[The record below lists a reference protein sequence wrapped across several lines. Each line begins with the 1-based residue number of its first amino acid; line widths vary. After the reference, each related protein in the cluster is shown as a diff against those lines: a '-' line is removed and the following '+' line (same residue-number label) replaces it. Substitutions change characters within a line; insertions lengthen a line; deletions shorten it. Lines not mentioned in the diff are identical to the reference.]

1 MSETSA
7 GEPSVVADAILL
19 AWFAAQNSSVFAAQC
34 LVETVI
40 ECYRRGMLVD
50 ELQQAVQQRGMESV
64 GGELVSRPTSG
75 CVCPSL
81 AT

>member
-1 MSETSA
+1 L
-7 GEPSVVADAILL
+7 ADAVLL

-50 ELQQAVQQRGMESV
+50 EMQAAVQQHGMQSV
-64 GGELVSRPTSG
+64 GGELVSRPRSSA
-75 CVCPSL
+75 CCYIL
-81 AT
+81 LI